1 MDKIIKTNELKGK
14 LHFTWGV
21 FFCRFPNLLLKNF
34 NLISASA
41 TQIIDGATTL
51 REGDIAVSSGT
62 PPRICFARSCLWS
75 KSVDGHVYIAYNL
88 SPEYSMLF

>member
-1 MDKIIKTNELKGK
+1 M
-14 LHFTWGV
+14 
-21 FFCRFPNLLLKNF
+21 
-34 NLISASA
+34 
-41 TQIIDGATTL
+41 QIIDGATTL